1 MLRIYFNNIKNPC
14 FKRKIKKIFSIA
26 LEKRFKEG
34 RNFEVGIKFLNGEE
48 IKNLNQKFRDVPRE
62 TDVLSF
68 PIYDF
73 KTEQLP
79 SEEAV
84 MLGDIVICKEIA
96 ILQAKKYCHS
106 LMRELCFLALHGFLH
121 LLGFDHVEP
130 LEEEEMKKFSEE
142 ILNEVGAKR

>member
-34 RNFEVGIKFLNGEE
+34 RNFEVGIKFLNREE

-73 KTEQLP
+73 KEEQLP
-79 SEEAV
+79 SEETV

-96 ILQAKKYCHS
+96 ILQAEKYGHS
-106 LMRELCFLALHGFLH
+106 TKRELCFLALHGFLH
-121 LLGFDHVEP
+121 LLGFDHIEP

>member
-1 MLRIYFNNIKNPC
+1 MLKIYFKNIKSLC

-26 LEKRFKEG
+26 LEKKFKEE
-34 RNFEVGIKFLNGEE
+34 RNFEVGIKFIGEEE
-48 IKNLNQKFRDVPRE
+48 IKELNQKFRDVPRE

-73 KTEQLP
+73 KTEGLP
-79 SEEAV
+79 NEEAV

-106 LMRELCFLALHGFLH
+106 LKREFCFLALHGFLH
-121 LLGFDHVEP
+121 LLGFDHIEP